1 MRICVVGLG
10 KLGAP
15 LAAILADH
23 GHCVTGVDASPE
35 VVELLND
42 GRTALQEP
50 GLAELIERNRSR
62 LRATTDSADAAANAD
77 ASFVVVPTPSTA
89 NGAFSSRFVVDAIE
103 GIGRGLRRSTNY
115 HVVTVASTVM
125 PLSHDLEIR
134 PALEAAS
141 GRIVGETVGLC
152 YNPEFIALG
161 SVIRDMMHP
170 DLVLVG
176 ESDARAGDMVEAVHR
191 TFIARDVQ
199 VRRMTW
205 VNAEIAKIAV
215 NTFVTTKIS
224 YANMLAELC
233 EQLPGGDVDVVTG
246 AIGVDRRIGHSY
258 LRGAVGYGGPC
269 FPRDNAALAAAAASV
284 GARADIAVAT
294 DAINR
299 RQVERVA
306 RVVRTHATP
315 RQHCIGVLGLSYKPG
330 TPVVEESQGVM
341 LANRLAGEGFAT
353 LAFDPA
359 ALADAG
365 TALAPTIARARS
377 LAECVDSC
385 DVLILMVPWPEF
397 RQIPALLG
405 RRPRRPR
412 VIIDC
417 WRQFVPADLEG
428 LDELV
433 HLGKAWAP
441 SVAGDLISQV
451 HPTAIKSNCS

>member
-15 LAAILADH
+15 LAAILADR

-42 GRTALQEP
+42 GRTAIQEP

-62 LRATTDSADAAANAD
+62 LRATTDPAAAAANAD
-77 ASFVVVPTPSTA
+77 ASFIVVPTPSTA
-89 NGAFSSRFVVDAIE
+89 NGTFSSRFVVDAIE
-103 GIGRGLRRSTNY
+103 GIGRGLRRSKNY
-115 HVVTVASTVM
+115 HVVTVTSTVM

-161 SVIRDMMHP
+161 SVIRDMMRP

-176 ESDARAGDMVEAVHR
+176 ESDARAGDVVEALHR

-269 FPRDNAALAAAAASV
+269 FPRDNAALAAAAAGV
-284 GARADIAVAT
+284 GAQADIAVAT
-294 DAINR
+294 EAINR

-315 RQHCIGVLGLSYKPG
+315 RQHHIGVLGLSYKPD

-365 TALAPTIARARS
+365 AALAPTIARARS

-405 RRPRRPR
+405 RRSRRPS
-412 VIIDC
+412 VIVDC
-417 WRQFVPADLEG
+417 WRQLAPADLEG
-428 LDELV
+428 LADLV

-441 SVAGDLISQV
+441 SVAGDLISQ
-451 HPTAIKSNCS
+451 K

>member
-1 MRICVVGLG
+1 MN
-10 KLGAP
+10 
-15 LAAILADH
+15 
-23 GHCVTGVDASPE
+23 E
-35 VVELLND
+35 
-42 GRTALQEP
+42 GRTAIQEP
-50 GLAELIERNRSR
+50 GLAELIEQNRSR
-62 LRATTDSADAAANAD
+62 LRATTDPAAAGADTD

-89 NGAFSSRFVVDAIE
+89 NGTFSSRFVVDAID
-103 GIGRGLRRSTNY
+103 GIGRGLRRSKNY
-115 HVVTVASTVM
+115 HVVTVTSTVM

-170 DLVLVG
+170 DLVLIG
-176 ESDARAGDMVEAVHR
+176 ESDPRAGDVVEAVHR

-205 VNAEIAKIAV
+205 VNAEITKIAV

-246 AIGVDRRIGHSY
+246 AIGVDRRIGHAY

-284 GARADIAVAT
+284 GARADIAAAT
-294 DAINR
+294 EAINR

-306 RVVRTHATP
+306 RVVRSHATP
-315 RQHCIGVLGLSYKPG
+315 RQQRIGVLGLSYKPD

-341 LANRLAGEGFAT
+341 LANRLVADGFAT
-353 LAFDPA
+353 MAFDPA

-365 TALAPTIARARS
+365 TALAPPVARARS
-377 LAECVDSC
+377 LAECVNGC

-397 RQIPALLG
+397 RQIPALLR
-405 RRPRRPR
+405 RRPRRPL
-412 VIIDC
+412 VIVDC
-417 WRQFVPADLEG
+417 WRQLAAADLDG
-428 LDELV
+428 LADLV
-433 HLGKAWAP
+433 HLGKALAP
-441 SVAGDLISQV
+441 SVAPVLV
-451 HPTAIKSNCS
+451 PPLA